1 MNIVLVWIQWSGK
14 GTMARLI
21 QEKYSYSF
29 FEMGQ
34 KLRNFCELD
43 NPDSKAVKDCITK
56 WDLVPIELTGR
67 ILSHYLSNH
76 DWGRII
82 FDGIPRS
89 LSQKEMFNL
98 IVKNYVVI
106 FLDLNKEEA
115 IKRLAWRRIDP
126 TTWES
131 FGTDFLGDNNPKT
144 WVKLAVRDD
153 DKPDFVRNRV
163 DVFYQNTLP
172 LLASWAKE
180 WTKVYHI
187 DADKSIEE
195 EFAQIDEII
204 ENEFYSSLD

>member
-1 MNIVLVWIQWSGK
+1 MW
-14 GTMARLI
+14 
-21 QEKYSYSF
+21 
-29 FEMGQ
+29 Q

-43 NPDSKAVKDCITK
+43 NLDAKAVKDCMTAGN
-56 WDLVPIELTGR
+56 LVPIELTGR
-67 ILSHYLSNH
+67 ILAHYLSTHSWNH
-76 DWGRII
+76 II

-131 FGTDFLGDNNPKT
+131 FSAEFIWDINPKT
-144 WVKLAVRDD
+144 WIKLVIRDD

-180 WTKVYHI
+180 GTKVYHI
-187 DADKSIEE
+187 DANKSIEE
-195 EFAQIDEII
+195 EFTQIDEIVG
-204 ENEFYSSLD
+204 NKFYQA

>member
-21 QEKYSYSF
+21 QDKYSYSF
-29 FEMGQ
+29 FEMWQ

-43 NPDSKAVKDCITK
+43 TPDAKAVKDCMTAGN
-56 WDLVPIELTGR
+56 LVPIELTGK
-67 ILSHYLSNH
+67 ILSHYLLNH
-76 DWGRII
+76 DGSRII

-89 LSQKEMFNL
+89 LSQKEMFNQ
-98 IVKNYVVI
+98 IVENYVVV

-131 FGTDFLGDNNPKT
+131 FGVDFVGDINPKT
-144 WVKLAVRDD
+144 WIKLVIRDD

-180 WTKVYHI
+180 GIKVYHI
-187 DADKSIEE
+187 DADKTIEE

-204 ENEFYSSLD
+204 SNEFYKSL